1 MRGMEKQTKAHTVHP
16 NVTATKE
23 TAGILNI
30 GNYIAFSSVGF
41 YVVLICSLS
50 LGLYGREV
58 TIAHR
63 VGVIAIALL
72 AAVLHIKN
80 WQSLQWLLVL
90 SLFFVLYSLRIIQN
104 DMDSLL
110 VQRSASEYL
119 MYLWGTTF
127 LPSIGACAL
136 GLKGRNSSDHV
147 LNVLASLAVFSSL
160 SFYFYRDLLSLSG
173 ESRGVRSQSE
183 YALTI
188 SPLALGYLGAA
199 NVLVGLWASV
209 NLKSKIKKIVSII
222 CGAAGLAPILLG
234 ASRGPIVGMLIAGGA
249 YTVASF
255 GSGIRSRESGLR
267 ALAFLVCFGAAA
279 VFVAATESAAI
290 TRLLSMGQDYQS
302 GSSEMVRVELYAEA
316 YKKFADAP
324 ILGSH
329 IELENGMYPHNVFL
343 EALMSCGTLGFL
355 YIAVFFRATVA
366 AWRLLVH
373 PQIGWVSVIYF
384 LFLTLNMV
392 SGSIWG
398 ADALTM
404 TGMFLIGAEKSP
416 TSRPRVAKRKF
427 RNANVIP
434 HSMENPC

>member
-1 MRGMEKQTKAHTVHP
+1 MRGMEKQTQAHTARRR
-16 NVTATKE
+16 VTASKE

-50 LGLYGREV
+50 LGLYGREI

-63 VGVIAIALL
+63 VSVIAIALL

-90 SLFFVLYSLRIIQN
+90 SLFYVLYSLRIIQN

-127 LPSIGACAL
+127 VPSMGACAL
-136 GLKGRNSSDHV
+136 GLKGKNSSGHV
-147 LNVLASLAVFSSL
+147 LSVLASLAVFSSL

-173 ESRGVRSQSE
+173 DSRGVRSQSE
-183 YALTI
+183 HALTI

-199 NVLVGLWASV
+199 NVLIGLWASV
-209 NLKSKIKKIVSII
+209 NLKSRIQKLLSII

-255 GSGIRSRESGLR
+255 GSGVRSRESGLR
-267 ALAFLVCFGAAA
+267 ALAFLVFFGAAA
-279 VFVAATESAAI
+279 VFVTVTESAAV

-316 YKKFADAP
+316 CRKIADAP
-324 ILGSH
+324 LLGSH

-343 EALMSCGTLGFL
+343 EALMSCGIAGFL
-355 YIAVFFRATVA
+355 YVAVFIRATVA
-366 AWRLLVH
+366 AWRSLVH
-373 PQIGWVSVIYF
+373 PQIGWVAVIYF

-416 TSRPRVAKRKF
+416 TSRSRVAKRRV
-427 RNANVIP
+427 RNGKVIP